1 MSNLTSTSDQIL
13 GCAQSLIENGGYNG
27 FSYADIAAAVG
38 IRKASIHY
46 HFPMKVDL
54 VRTLVEGYRKH
65 AEASVEAF
73 ANSGLGPLE
82 QLKSYA
88 DYWAQCIKDASRP
101 YCVCALL
108 ASEQPVLPAEV
119 AAEVRQ
125 YFSVLS
131 GWLREVLAQGKQ
143 SGVLRLTSS
152 PAVEAE
158 VFMAT
163 IHGAML
169 SARAYGDPEVF
180 KLITG
185 SVFQRLS
192 AQT

>member
-13 GCAQSLIENGGYNG
+13 SCAQSLIEKGGYNG
-27 FSYADIAAAVG
+27 FSYADIAATVG

-54 VRTLVEGYRKH
+54 VRVLVEGYRKN
-65 AEASVEAF
+65 AEASVETF

-82 QLKSYA
+82 QLRGYA
-88 DYWAQCIKDASRP
+88 DYWARCIKDDSRP
-101 YCVCALL
+101 YCVCAML
-108 ASEQPVLPAEV
+108 ASELPVLPEDV
-119 AAEVRQ
+119 AAEVRR
-125 YFSVLS
+125 YFAILS
-131 GWLREVLAQGKQ
+131 GWLRETLAQGAE
-143 SGVLRLTSS
+143 SGALRLAGS
-152 PAVEAE
+152 PEVEAE

-163 IHGAML
+163 VHGAML

-180 KLITG
+180 RVISD

-192 AQT
+192 AKT